1 MFDHAI
7 REKLATYHDLAAS
20 NRCAFLVL
28 AAGTGGRWSD
38 DLVRLIRELANFR
51 AESESELLRNSVR
64 LAYHRRWWSL
74 LSTALHLSIAC
85 ALDPSVDLAFG
96 VFPQADAIDIWARDP
111 PDVSSLGY
119 RG

>member
-1 MFDHAI
+1 M
-7 REKLATYHDLAAS
+7 
-20 NRCAFLVL
+20 L

-38 DLVRLIRELANFR
+38 DLVRLIRELARFR
-51 AESESELLRNSVR
+51 AESELLRNSVC
-64 LAYHRRWWSL
+64 LAHHRRWWSL
-74 LSTALHLSIAC
+74 VSTALHLSTAC
-85 ALDPSVDLAFG
+85 ALDPRVDLAFG